1 MVQITWREG
10 VKKRMGEGVV
20 NILRPKKDD
29 NDERVRERGAKRKGA
44 EK

>member
-20 NILRPKKDD
+20 NILRPKDD